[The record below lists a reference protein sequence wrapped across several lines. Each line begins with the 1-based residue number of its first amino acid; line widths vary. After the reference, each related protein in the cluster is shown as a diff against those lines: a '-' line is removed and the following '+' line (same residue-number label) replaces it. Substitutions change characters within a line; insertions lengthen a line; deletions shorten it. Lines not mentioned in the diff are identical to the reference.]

1 MRDYINIDDSY
12 HYNLMNTSVNNL
24 SNSKSNSGPFYKIR
38 TQDRKNIKA
47 LQFKINTKL
56 KLNQNNFKTN
66 LESIDSSDNNI
77 FNSSKN
83 EENIITKSKNKNE
96 NINPYDNPSNNYI
109 STTFKNKN
117 LQNIS
122 KQIQSTEQI
131 FTKTNPNQKKRLLK
145 LDSSKIDSF
154 YVVINEK
161 MRDITDEE
169 ISTHYSV
176 EEVNND
182 ATNLELIK
190 KYSAFLSGKRAK
202 TREVMGFLYQN
213 DQNEYYL
220 YLVG

>member
-1 MRDYINIDDSY
+1 MKKTIIVVTIVTLVVLALLGAVLGITIKILNNPDS
-12 HYNLMNTSVNNL
+12 NTVF
-24 SNSKSNSGPFYKIR
+24 KSDPKGEAISYQSELLGI
-38 TQDRKNIKA
+38 
-47 LQFKINTKL
+47 
-56 KLNQNNFKTN
+56 NFKDYVI
-66 LESIDSSDNNI
+66 ESKGSV
-77 FNSSKN
+77 SKHLQ
-83 EENIITKSKNKNE
+83 EEDYAYAK
-96 NINPYDNPSNNYI
+96 
-109 STTFKNKN
+109 F
-117 LQNIS
+117 
-122 KQIQSTEQI
+122 
-131 FTKTNPNQKKRLLK
+131 K

-169 ISTHYSV
+169 ISVHYSV

-202 TREVMGFLYQN
+202 TREVMGFLYKN

>member
-1 MRDYINIDDSY
+1 
-12 HYNLMNTSVNNL
+12 
-24 SNSKSNSGPFYKIR
+24 
-38 TQDRKNIKA
+38 
-47 LQFKINTKL
+47 
-56 KLNQNNFKTN
+56 
-66 LESIDSSDNNI
+66 
-77 FNSSKN
+77 
-83 EENIITKSKNKNE
+83 
-96 NINPYDNPSNNYI
+96 
-109 STTFKNKN
+109 
-117 LQNIS
+117 
-122 KQIQSTEQI
+122 
-131 FTKTNPNQKKRLLK
+131 
-145 LDSSKIDSF
+145 
-154 YVVINEK
+154 